1 MANSENKKEN
11 KPGFFKTVEAEW
23 KKIIWPSRES
33 VLKQALAVTAVAV
46 VVGILITI
54 FDFFIQYGINFI
66 TGINL

>member
-1 MANSENKKEN
+1 MANSENKKDN
-11 KPGFFKTVEAEW
+11 KPGFFKTVKAEW

-33 VLKQALAVTAVAV
+33 VLKQSVAVTAVAV